1 MIDLDMLKRISLVN
15 GISGFEKQATRLMK
29 SYIQDCVDE
38 IKYDNLGSLIG
49 IKKGVGPLKL
59 LITGHIDEIGFIVKD
74 IDDNGFIMVQPVG
87 GWMGQNLPSSLM
99 VITTRDG
106 KEIKGVFGAPSP
118 HGKTFE
124 ERKKVV
130 EPADLLI

>member
-49 IKKGVGPLKL
+49 IKKGVGP
-59 LITGHIDEIGFIVKD
+59 F
-74 IDDNGFIMVQPVG
+74 NN
-87 GWMGQNLPSSLM
+87 WSY
-99 VITTRDG
+99 
-106 KEIKGVFGAPSP
+106 
-118 HGKTFE
+118 
-124 ERKKVV
+124 
-130 EPADLLI
+130 